1 MTGVGAEAGVD
12 LSLST
17 LHHSPSPWSRGQGM
31 AVVVGLTG
39 GGVTGGG
46 ATGDGVTGGGAT
58 GQWLTADLPTV
69 NLQEK
74 TFIRTSVNFKTL
86 VCASMQW
93 CVRACIHSTAKYY
106 IFKTVLFILRSH
118 AASFP

>member
-12 LSLST
+12 SSLST

-31 AVVVGLTG
+31 AVVAGLTG

-46 ATGDGVTGGGAT
+46 VTGGGATGGGAT

-93 CVRACIHSTAKYY
+93 YVHTYMHTFYSQ
-106 IFKTVLFILRSH
+106 ILY
-118 AASFP
+118 F